1 MALLTLASKY
11 NQWPSLAS
19 GESKALDSSGNEIR
33 GDYYKYLPG
42 TSTANTYA
50 IRVEW
55 YVAKKGSTYYKI
67 YFKLYLCIKVGWSMN
82 FSGDYTLKLN
92 SNSVSSSVSFST
104 GGLLQPTSSNCTNK
118 PNGTSSNFGY
128 YYIGQP
134 TFTMNSSTYKSTIGL
149 NGTGYNISN
158 IALTVN
164 FNGTKLSGKTFN
176 NVSASTASHDNAT
189 DVLPQRLPAIVT
201 ATAASIVGLSATG
214 GHKQLSVLWSTNIA
228 VDANV
233 QYSINNGSSWTTVSG
248 SSGSANGAFAI
259 SGLNPGQTYTVTLKV
274 SHDGLTTT
282 KSTTGTPYAQPSI
295 SLSSTSVKIG
305 IGDSSK
311 SISISVTNPNSNYY
325 LRARAFLTNGTAI
338 SSLTNVSVGS
348 NTISLSVS
356 TIKSNV
362 SDSDSFYVRL
372 YSYMDS
378 SYNNTA
384 YSAVDTGYG
393 TITIDYSASD
403 ITFDDSDFVLT
414 SSTANYSV
422 STGTLGNRLLI
433 RSESVVYVKLNNL
446 ATTSAG
452 SLTYTVEIR
461 NSSDNV
467 VKSTT
472 LTNTNSVN
480 LGVISAAGTYTAV
493 LTIYNETYN
502 KSKVVTIY
510 NIYVSEYSKPSV
522 FGTVVKTS
530 TSGTLQMTVSAQY
543 STIKNINGS
552 NVNAIRSFTYCY
564 RTSSSSSWS
573 SATSISTSGFSLN
586 GNLYQ
591 LNNLTQNISGFSS
604 SYNYEFRFTIT
615 DYLNT
620 VTYDLNAAEAGAI
633 IRILENGQVGIGAS
647 PDTTSSNIL
656 TVGGDALIQGTASA
670 KSHANVSLAELKT
683 DIIPFEKNVEDI
695 ILGTD
700 VYNYKYKDDVENGN
714 DIERIG
720 FIIGD
725 DYNTYEGI
733 INENHNAIDLY
744 SCIGILWKSQQK
756 VYEELKKIKEQLSSN

>member
-1 MALLTLASKY
+1 MAALKQISQY
-11 NQWPSLAS
+11 NQWPTLAS
-19 GESKALDSSGNEIR
+19 GETKTSYRGDCYQWLDSNH
-33 GDYYKYLPG
+33 Y
-42 TSTANTYA
+42 YA
-50 IRVEW
+50 IRMEW
-55 YVAKKGSTYYKI
+55 YIAQKDSQYYKI
-67 YFKLYLCIKVGWSMN
+67 YFRTYLGIRVGWSIN
-82 FSGDYTLKLN
+82 FSGTYTVKYN
-92 SNSVSSSVSFST
+92 SRTVVDTKSMST
-104 GGLLQPTSSNCTNK
+104 GAKLAPTSGSLNASGTETNY
-118 PNGTSSNFGY
+118 GY
-128 YYIGQP
+128 YVIATDSYTI
-134 TFTMNSSTYKSTIGL
+134 SSTNSTTIGL
-149 NGTGYNISN
+149 NGTGYNINSM
-158 IALTVN
+158 TFVVD
-164 FNGTKLSGKTFN
+164 FNGTTLSGTTYNKI
-176 NVSASTASHDNAT
+176 TATKSGTNGNPLHT
-189 DVLPQRLPAIVT
+189 LPPIVT

-325 LRARAFLTNGTAI
+325 LRARAFLTNGNAI
-338 SSLTNVSVGS
+338 SSLTNVSAGS
-348 NTISLSVS
+348 NTISLNVS
-356 TIKSNV
+356 TIKSYV

-378 SYNNTA
+378 GYNNTA

-433 RSESVVYVKLNNL
+433 RSESIVYVKLNNL
-446 ATTSAG
+446 ATTSVG
-452 SLTYTVEIR
+452 DLTYTVEIR

-480 LGVISAAGTYTAV
+480 LGAISAAGTYTAV
-493 LTIYNETYN
+493 LTIYNSTYN

-522 FGTVVKTS
+522 YANVVKTS

-552 NVNAIRSFTYCY
+552 NVNQLETFEFYY
-564 RTSSSSSWS
+564 RTSSSSSW
-573 SATSISTSGFSLN
+573 TRYGSISTSGFSLY
-586 GNLYQ
+586 GNMYQ
-591 LNNLTQNISGFSS
+591 LDNLIQNISGFSS
-604 SYNYEFRFTIT
+604 SYNYQFKFVIE
-615 DYLNT
+615 DCLNSIS
-620 VTYDLNAAEAGAI
+620 YELNAAEAGAI

-647 PDTTSSNIL
+647 PDTTQSDILL
-656 TVGGDALIQGTASA
+656 TVGGDTKQDTAKA
-670 KSHANVSLAELKT
+670 YEFENISLAEEKCDITLCDT
-683 DIIPFEKNVEDI
+683 DVEPI

-700 VYNYKYKDDVENGN
+700 VYNFKYNR
-714 DIERIG
+714 DIERGIESKKIG

-725 DYNTYEGI
+725 GYNTYDGI
-733 INENHNAIDLY
+733 INDNHNAINLY

-756 VYEELKKIKEQLSSN
+756 VYEELKKLKEQLSSN

>member
-1 MALLTLASKY
+1 MAALKQISQY
-11 NQWPSLAS
+11 NQWPTLAS
-19 GESKALDSSGNEIR
+19 GETKTSYRGDCYQWLDSNH
-33 GDYYKYLPG
+33 Y
-42 TSTANTYA
+42 YA
-50 IRVEW
+50 IRMEW
-55 YVAKKGSTYYKI
+55 YIAQKGSQYYKI
-67 YFKLYLCIKVGWSMN
+67 YFRTYLGIRVGWSIN
-82 FSGDYTLKLN
+82 FSGTYTVKYN
-92 SNSVSSSVSFST
+92 SRTVVDTKSMST
-104 GGLLQPTSSNCTNK
+104 GAKLAPTSGSLNASGTETNY
-118 PNGTSSNFGY
+118 GY
-128 YYIGQP
+128 YVIATDSYTISSA
-134 TFTMNSSTYKSTIGL
+134 NSSTIGL
-149 NGTGYNISN
+149 NGTGYKINSM
-158 IALTVN
+158 TFVVD
-164 FNGTKLSGKTFN
+164 FNGTTLSGTTYNKI
-176 NVSASTASHDNAT
+176 TATKSGTNGNPLHT
-189 DVLPQRLPAIVT
+189 LPPIVT
-201 ATAASIVGLSATG
+201 ATAPSVVGLVAYG
-214 GHKQLSVLWSTNIA
+214 GHKMLSVQWSTNVA

-233 QYSINNGSSWTTVSG
+233 QYSINGGSSWTTVSE
-248 SSGSANGAFAI
+248 SSGSANGAFSI

-274 SHDGLTTT
+274 SHDGLTAT

-338 SSLTNVSVGS
+338 SSLTNVSAGS

-356 TIKSNV
+356 TIKNYV

-378 SYNNTA
+378 GYSNTA
-384 YSAVDTGYG
+384 YSAVDTDYG
-393 TITIDYSASD
+393 SITIDYSASD

-480 LGVISAAGTYTAV
+480 LGVISAADTYTAV

-564 RTSSSSSWS
+564 RTSSSASWS

-695 ILGTD
+695 ILDTD

-714 DIERIG
+714 NIERIG